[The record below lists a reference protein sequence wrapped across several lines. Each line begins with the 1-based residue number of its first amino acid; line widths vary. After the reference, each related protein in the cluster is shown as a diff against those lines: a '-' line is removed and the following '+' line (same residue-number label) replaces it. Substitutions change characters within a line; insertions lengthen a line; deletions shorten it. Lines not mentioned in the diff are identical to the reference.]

1 MIRAYSHS
9 QLPIESFKFYNQMR
23 VLGVRP
29 NSFTSSFVLKS
40 ISQVSSLIGGKQ
52 IHSRIL
58 RDGHQ
63 SDCQTITTLMSFYA
77 SCERLGDACK
87 VFDEMPQPDT
97 VAWNVLISCYANG
110 GRSRDA
116 LALFNAMCNS
126 GRGCKPDGVTCVLLL
141 RACAH
146 LGTLDFGELV
156 HRYIDENGYGN
167 AINLR
172 NSLIAM
178 YSKCGNLDK
187 AFQIFREMTERN
199 VVTWSAM
206 ISGMAM
212 NGNGE
217 DAIEAFKEMQRM
229 GVPPDEQTVTGVL
242 SACRHGK
249 LVDEGLWLLEH
260 MEMEFGL
267 QPNVYHYGCVVDLLG
282 RAGLLDQAYKLI
294 NSMRV
299 EPDATIWRTLLG
311 ACRIHGDFALGE
323 CIIGHLIELKAQEA
337 GDYVLLLNIYASI
350 GNWKK
355 VADVRKL
362 MKDKGIQTT
371 PGCSTIELNHE
382 IHELI
387 VDDNSH
393 PWKKEIYEMLSE
405 IEQQLKIAGY
415 VAEISSE
422 LHDMDSKDKEHALA
436 CHSEKLAIALGVLS
450 TPPGATIRV
459 ANNLR
464 ICIDC
469 HNFVKMVSSVYSR
482 KVIIRD
488 RNRFHHFQQGHC
500 SCNDNW

>member
-1 MIRAYSHS
+1 
-9 QLPIESFKFYNQMR
+9 
-23 VLGVRP
+23 
-29 NSFTSSFVLKS
+29 
-40 ISQVSSLIGGKQ
+40 
-52 IHSRIL
+52 
-58 RDGHQ
+58 
-63 SDCQTITTLMSFYA
+63 
-77 SCERLGDACK
+77 
-87 VFDEMPQPDT
+87 
-97 VAWNVLISCYANG
+97 
-110 GRSRDA
+110 
-116 LALFNAMCNS
+116 MCNP
-126 GRGCKPDGVTCVLLL
+126 GRGCKPDGVTCVHLL

-146 LGTLDFGELV
+146 LGALDFGERV

-187 AFQIFREMTERN
+187 AFQIFQQMTERN

-229 GVPPDEQTVTGVL
+229 GVPPDEQTFTGVL
-242 SACRHGK
+242 SACRHGR
-249 LVDEGLWLLEH
+249 LVDEGLRLLEH

-267 QPNVYHYGCVVDLLG
+267 QPNVYHYGCVVDVLG

-311 ACRIHGDFALGE
+311 ACRIHEDFALGE
-323 CIIGHLIELKAQEA
+323 RIIGHLIELKAQEA

-350 GNWKK
+350 GNWNK

-362 MKDKGIQTT
+362 MKEKGIQTT
-371 PGCSTIELNHE
+371 PGCSTIELDHK
-382 IHELI
+382 IHELV
-387 VDDNSH
+387 VDDDSH
-393 PWKKEIYEMLSE
+393 PRKKEIYETLRE

-422 LHDMDSKDKEHALA
+422 LHDMDSKNKGDAL
-436 CHSEKLAIALGVLS
+436 CYHSEKLAIALGVLS
-450 TPPGATIRV
+450 TPPGAAIRV
-459 ANNLR
+459 ANNVR

-469 HNFVKMVSSVYSR
+469 HNFAKLLSSVYSR

-488 RNRFHHFQQGHC
+488 RNRFHHFEQGHC
-500 SCNDNW
+500 SCNDYW